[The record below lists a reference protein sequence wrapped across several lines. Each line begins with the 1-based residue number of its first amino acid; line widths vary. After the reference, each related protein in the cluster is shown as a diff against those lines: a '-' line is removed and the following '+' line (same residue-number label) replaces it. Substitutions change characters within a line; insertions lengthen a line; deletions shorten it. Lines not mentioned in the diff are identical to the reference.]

1 MPQTATP
8 APVRPS
14 PPLSPPRAPA
24 ARGRA
29 SGIKPQRSS
38 RGRGLLLTLV
48 VILGAVAVW
57 GAPYYALPLEERVR
71 SPMHPWLRP
80 SGYVGQSAGIASL
93 LVMLFLW
100 VYPLRKR
107 WRWLGFTGSLAAWL
121 DVHVVVA
128 LVLPLLVAIHSAW
141 RFDGLIGLGVLS
153 MMIVWA
159 SGVVGRYLYVRIPR
173 GKAGIELSREEI
185 ATQRKELIG
194 EIAARVRL
202 DAEATAATLSQASAS
217 PRAVG
222 LVAAVRQMFRDR
234 RARRDALRHLER
246 LLTKETS
253 PRPTRSEVREVLSL
267 AEAEMRLAQQASL
280 LDATQQLFRL
290 WHVLHRPVALAALL
304 AVTIHVAVVVALGA
318 TWFR

>member
-1 MPQTATP
+1 MPQTTTP

-14 PPLSPPRAPA
+14 PPSSPPRAPA
-24 ARGRA
+24 ARGRP
-29 SGIKPQRSS
+29 SGTKPKPAA

-71 SPMHPWLRP
+71 SPLHAWLRP

-173 GKAGIELSREEI
+173 GKAGIELTREEI
-185 ATQRKELIG
+185 ANQRKELIA
-194 EIAARVRL
+194 EIAAWARL
-202 DAEATAATLSQASAS
+202 DAETAAAILFQVRAA
-217 PRAVG
+217 PRVVG
-222 LVAAVRQMFRDR
+222 IVAAIRQMLHDRSARR
-234 RARRDALRHLER
+234 RALQRFEAQLTRGTAGR
-246 LLTKETS
+246 L
-253 PRPTRSEVREVLSL
+253 PRSEVREALAL
-267 AEAEMRLAQQASL
+267 AEEEMRLAQQASL

-290 WHVLHRPVALAALL
+290 WHVLHRPVALAALV